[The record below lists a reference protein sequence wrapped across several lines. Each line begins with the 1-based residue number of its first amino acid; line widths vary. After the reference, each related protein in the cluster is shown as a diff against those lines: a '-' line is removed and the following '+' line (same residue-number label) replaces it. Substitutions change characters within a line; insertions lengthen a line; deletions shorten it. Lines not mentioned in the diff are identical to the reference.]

1 MKKMLLCLVLALC
14 CLVMGALAD
23 QALTPTDTDLPEA
36 KAVEI
41 AKAEFQKRFGL
52 SDEQMTW
59 FSWDAALWDGDYFH
73 EIADE
78 TQTPQRVWDVYFS
91 YNRPEN
97 TVYHD
102 SAADYLCQS
111 IYMDAQTGAFVQD
124 DLPTDDIFAQRL
136 TAFLA
141 NLSSEAYMT
150 SRDKAFQAARDQLQD
165 ESGMTDAEMP
175 GLTASLYLGEP
186 GKGDGPRADLDYSK
200 AVWYVYFQ
208 NYSAFVAL
216 QVRADTYEVTGGEGY
231 AEQLA
236 WMVSSVQAD
245 REAQETAEKQQE
257 AIARWEAEKGSVTGW
272 SYQDKAAFY
281 TENGFAFDAY
291 GAFGASWLLPENGDI
306 GYDAALKAAKDALM
320 AHAGANEAELD
331 GLDVS
336 AAFGQ
341 AGEWGNSWSF
351 EFRTPGVEENAT
363 VYSAYVAAD
372 GTAYSA
378 AKYAWQEGESA
389 PAWYL
394 SLDGEEST
402 YDGSA
407 GNG

>member
-14 CLVMGALAD
+14 CLVTGALAD

-52 SDEQMTW
+52 TDEQLTW

-165 ESGMTDAEMP
+165 ETGMTDAEMS

-208 NYSAFVAL
+208 NYSSFAAL

-245 REAQETAEKQQE
+245 RKEQEHVD
-257 AIARWEAEKGSVTGW
+257 AINRWEAEKGEVITW

-281 TENGFAFDAY
+281 EENGFIFDRYAQLD
-291 GAFGASWLLPENGDI
+291 GSWLLPEEGDI
-306 GYDAALKAAKDALM
+306 GYDAAIELAREALAA
-320 AHAGANEAELD
+320 HGGVNEAALA
-331 GLDVS
+331 GLNVS
-336 AAFGQ
+336 AAFGEMTYPVWE
-341 AGEWGNSWSF
+341 ASWHF
-351 EFRTPGVEENAT
+351 TFWKENAEGT
-363 VYSAYVAAD
+363 DYLMPYSISVSAT
-372 GTAYSA
+372 GTAY
-378 AKYAWQEGESA
+378 YVGVNDENNDMC
-389 PAWYL
+389 WYL
-394 SLDGEEST
+394 SPEGEET
-402 YDGSA
+402 VAYGSE

>member
-1 MKKMLLCLVLALC
+1 M
-14 CLVMGALAD
+14 
-23 QALTPTDTDLPEA
+23 
-36 KAVEI
+36 
-41 AKAEFQKRFGL
+41 
-52 SDEQMTW
+52 
-59 FSWDAALWDGDYFH
+59 
-73 EIADE
+73 
-78 TQTPQRVWDVYFS
+78 
-91 YNRPEN
+91 
-97 TVYHD
+97 
-102 SAADYLCQS
+102 
-111 IYMDAQTGAFVQD
+111 
-124 DLPTDDIFAQRL
+124 
-136 TAFLA
+136 
-141 NLSSEAYMT
+141 
-150 SRDKAFQAARDQLQD
+150 
-165 ESGMTDAEMP
+165 
-175 GLTASLYLGEP
+175 
-186 GKGDGPRADLDYSK
+186 
-200 AVWYVYFQ
+200 
-208 NYSAFVAL
+208 
-216 QVRADTYEVTGGEGY
+216 
-231 AEQLA
+231 
-236 WMVSSVQAD
+236 
-245 REAQETAEKQQE
+245 
-257 AIARWEAEKGSVTGW
+257 TGW

-291 GAFGASWLLPENGDI
+291 GAFGASWLLPEDGDI

-394 SLDGEEST
+394 SPDGEEST
-402 YDGSA
+402 YDGSD

>member
-14 CLVMGALAD
+14 CLATGALAD
-23 QALTPTDTDLPEA
+23 QALTPTDTDLPED

-52 SDEQMTW
+52 TDEQLTW
-59 FSWDAALWDGDYFH
+59 FTWDAALWDGDYFH
-73 EIADE
+73 EVADE
-78 TQTPQRVWDVYFS
+78 TKTPQRVWDVYFS

-165 ESGMTDAEMP
+165 ESGMTDAEMS

-208 NYSAFVAL
+208 NYSSFVAL

-245 REAQETAEKQQE
+245 REEQEQVDAMN
-257 AIARWEAEKGSVTGW
+257 RWEAEKGKVITW
-272 SYQDKAAFY
+272 SYQDRAAFY
-281 TENGFAFDAY
+281 AENGFIFNSYACLE
-291 GAFGASWLLPENGDI
+291 GSWLLPEDGDI
-306 GYDAALKAAKDALM
+306 SYDEALKLAKEALIAHGGVSEAA
-320 AHAGANEAELD
+320 LD
-331 GLDVS
+331 GLNLSVAFGEMTYPVWEASWHFTFWKVNAEGTDYLMPYSISVS
-336 AAFGQ
+336 A
-341 AGEWGNSWSF
+341 
-351 EFRTPGVEENAT
+351 T
-363 VYSAYVAAD
+363 
-372 GTAYSA
+372 GTAY
-378 AKYAWQEGESA
+378 YVGVNDENNDMC
-389 PAWYL
+389 WYL
-394 SLDGEEST
+394 SPEGEET
-402 YDGSA
+402 VAYGSD